1 MAKGKVWLVGAG
13 PGDAELLTKK
23 AERVLNMA
31 DVIVYDALVGQAII
45 AGLPET
51 VEKVYVGKRS
61 SHHAMSQEEISRLL
75 VSYAERGKNVVRLK
89 GGDPFLFGRGGEEI
103 EELLAGGINYEVVP
117 GITSALAVPAYNG
130 IPVTHRDYCS
140 SLHIIT
146 GHKRRGK
153 SLELDYEAL
162 CRMEGTLVFLM
173 GVASAP
179 EICQG
184 LITAG
189 MTPQMPAALL
199 SQGTTAG
206 QQKLLSTIS
215 ELPRRMEKEK
225 LPTPAIL
232 LIGKVCALAEDF
244 GWYEKLPLAGTR
256 VVLTRPKQRMYRL
269 AEKFRSLGAEVLEFP
284 AIQICPIKR
293 TNLFRA
299 LAQIETYQWIV
310 FTSPS
315 GIDVFFEQCAEV
327 KFDIRKLSNLK
338 IAVIGSGTARQLE
351 QHGIYADLIP
361 EEYSAAALGEAL
373 AKKAGKQDHILIAR
387 AEAGSPDLLTRLQKD
402 VCHQVDDIAIY
413 RTEAVDRTLEN
424 VGRDMP
430 ALEGLA
436 MDERAVFVFTSAS
449 TVRGTVDNISPEA
462 CARMRAVC
470 IGEQTAR
477 EAGRYG
483 IAVQVAR
490 QADEESLVEAVVERA
505 AVRKK

>member
-1 MAKGKVWLVGAG
+1 
-13 PGDAELLTKK
+13 
-23 AERVLNMA
+23 
-31 DVIVYDALVGQAII
+31 
-45 AGLPET
+45 
-51 VEKVYVGKRS
+51 
-61 SHHAMSQEEISRLL
+61 
-75 VSYAERGKNVVRLK
+75 
-89 GGDPFLFGRGGEEI
+89 
-103 EELLAGGINYEVVP
+103 
-117 GITSALAVPAYNG
+117 
-130 IPVTHRDYCS
+130 
-140 SLHIIT
+140 
-146 GHKRRGK
+146 
-153 SLELDYEAL
+153 
-162 CRMEGTLVFLM
+162 
-173 GVASAP
+173 
-179 EICQG
+179 
-184 LITAG
+184 
-189 MTPQMPAALL
+189 
-199 SQGTTAG
+199 
-206 QQKLLSTIS
+206 
-215 ELPRRMEKEK
+215 
-225 LPTPAIL
+225 
-232 LIGKVCALAEDF
+232 
-244 GWYEKLPLAGTR
+244 
-256 VVLTRPKQRMYRL
+256 MYRL

-299 LAQIETYQWIV
+299 LAQIEIYQWIV

-315 GIDVFFEQCAEV
+315 GIDVFFEQCAKV
-327 KFDIRKLSNLK
+327 KFDIRRLSNLK

-351 QHGIYADLIP
+351 RHGIYADLIP

-387 AEAGSPDLLTRLQKD
+387 AEEGSPDLLARLQKD
-402 VCHQVDDIAIY
+402 VCHPVDDIAIY

-424 VGRDMP
+424 VGRDRP
-430 ALEGLA
+430 VLEGLA